1 MSLLPWPC
9 VFLCGPPV
17 CVSPPTCCP
26 SQFLRFVHP
35 HLFLCFVRPPVSMRF
50 VWPPVSWSIIFQF
63 NFSVLFFSA
72 ICKWKLRRMFIRF
85 CQKWIIQS
93 LCSIYF
99 LCKLILILFYT
110 VYDESLKFRQT
121 LITGKLA
128 AKRRCQKNRRGGGH
142 AFFLGVEYD
151 RFHQFF
157 WGGGPRSINFVGGG
171 IKLIIFFFEGWYG
184 SSSANV
190 WSRGA

>member
-1 MSLLPWPC
+1 MSETRGNL
-9 VFLCGPPV
+9 
-17 CVSPPTCCP
+17 SPNA
-26 SQFLRFVHP
+26 
-35 HLFLCFVRPPVSMRF
+35 VSMRF

-128 AKRRCQKNRRGGGH
+128 AKRRCQKNPKGG
-142 AFFLGVEYD
+142 ACFFLRHGVWPFSPILLRGRTAINKFCRRWDKANYL
-151 RFHQFF
+151 FL
-157 WGGGPRSINFVGGG
+157 WGVVWF
-171 IKLIIFFFEGWYG
+171 LISKCLE
-184 SSSANV
+184 
-190 WSRGA
+190 